1 MVLTKLISNITSN
14 IPRSEILNLYMGT
27 VHEITIHSISEWLK
41 SKADKQFIVIE
52 REFVMEAVQY
62 IEINK
67 YNDTFLNQNIREK
80 WDLDLIKE
88 FVVGC

>member
-1 MVLTKLISNITSN
+1 MIKSYSLT

-41 SKADKQFIVIE
+41 SKTDKKFIVIE
-52 REFVMEAVQY
+52 RHFVMETVQY

-67 YNDTFLNQNIREK
+67 YNDSFLNQDIREK
-80 WDLDLIKE
+80 LDLKTIKSYL
-88 FVVGC
+88 

>member
-1 MVLTKLISNITSN
+1 MIKSYSFT
-14 IPRSEILNLYMGT
+14 IPRSEILNLYSGT
-27 VHEITIHSISEWLK
+27 INEITIHSISEWLK
-41 SKADKQFIVIE
+41 SKTDKQFIVIE
-52 REFVMEAVQY
+52 REFVMDAVQY

-67 YNDTFLNQNIREK
+67 YNDSFLNQSIREK

>member
-1 MVLTKLISNITSN
+1 MIKSYSLT

-27 VHEITIHSISEWLK
+27 VHEITIHSILEWLK
-41 SKADKQFIVIE
+41 SKTDKQFIVIE

-80 WDLDLIKE
+80 WNLDLIKE

>member
-1 MVLTKLISNITSN
+1 MKNYSLA
-14 IPRSEILNLYMGT
+14 IPRSEILNLYSGT
-27 VHEITIHSISEWLK
+27 INEITIHSISEWLK
-41 SKADKQFIVIE
+41 SKTDKQFTVIE
-52 REFVMEAVQY
+52 SQFVMDTIQY

-67 YNDTFLNQNIREK
+67 YSDGFLGRDIREK

>member
-1 MVLTKLISNITSN
+1 MIKSYSHTIQ
-14 IPRSEILNLYMGT
+14 RSEILNLYSGT
-27 VHEITIHSISEWLK
+27 INEITIHSISEWLK
-41 SKADKQFIVIE
+41 SKTYKQFVVIE
-52 REFVMEAVQY
+52 CEFIMDIIQY

-80 WDLDLIKE
+80 WELDFIKE

>member
-1 MVLTKLISNITSN
+1 MIKNYSLT
-14 IPRSEILNLYMGT
+14 IPRSELLNLYMGT

-41 SKADKQFIVIE
+41 SKTDTQFIVIE
-52 REFVMEAVQY
+52 RQFVMETVQY

-80 WDLDLIKE
+80 WHLDLINE

>member
-1 MVLTKLISNITSN
+1 MIKSYSLT

-41 SKADKQFIVIE
+41 SKTDKQFIVIE

>member
-1 MVLTKLISNITSN
+1 MIKSYSLT
-14 IPRSEILNLYMGT
+14 IPRSEILNLYSGT
-27 VHEITIHSISEWLK
+27 INEITIHSISEWLK
-41 SKADKQFIVIE
+41 SKTNKQFIVIE
-52 REFVMEAVQY
+52 REFIMETIQY

-80 WDLDLIKE
+80 WDLDFIKE

>member
-1 MVLTKLISNITSN
+1 MIKSYSLT

-41 SKADKQFIVIE
+41 SKTDKQFIVIE
-52 REFVMEAVQY
+52 RKFVMETIQY

-67 YNDTFLNQNIREK
+67 YNDSFLNQNIREK

>member
-1 MVLTKLISNITSN
+1 MKNYSLT

-41 SKADKQFIVIE
+41 SKTDKKFIVIE
-52 REFVMEAVQY
+52 RKFVMEAVQY

-67 YNDTFLNQNIREK
+67 YNDSFLNQNIREK
-80 WDLDLIKE
+80 WDLDFIKE

>member
-1 MVLTKLISNITSN
+1 MIKSYSLT

-41 SKADKQFIVIE
+41 SKTDKQFIVIE

-88 FVVGC
+88 FLVGC

>member
-1 MVLTKLISNITSN
+1 MKNYSLT

-41 SKADKQFIVIE
+41 SKTDKQFIVIE

-67 YNDTFLNQNIREK
+67 YSDEFLGRDIKERWGLE
-80 WDLDLIKE
+80 LIKSYI
-88 FVVGC
+88 

>member
-1 MVLTKLISNITSN
+1 MIKNYSLT
-14 IPRSEILNLYMGT
+14 IPRSELLNLYMGT

-41 SKADKQFIVIE
+41 SKTDKQFMVIE
-52 REFVMEAVQY
+52 RKFVMEVIQY

-80 WDLDLIKE
+80 WNLDFIKE

>member
-1 MVLTKLISNITSN
+1 MIKSYSLT

-41 SKADKQFIVIE
+41 SKTYKQFIVIE
-52 REFVMEAVQY
+52 REFIMEAVQY

-67 YNDTFLNQNIREK
+67 CNDGFLNQDIREK
-80 WDLDLIKE
+80 WNLDLIKE
-88 FVVGC
+88 FVVGR

>member
-1 MVLTKLISNITSN
+1 MIKSYSLT
-14 IPRSEILNLYMGT
+14 IPRSELLNLYSGT
-27 VHEITIHSISEWLK
+27 IKEITIHSISEWLK
-41 SKADKQFIVIE
+41 SKTDKQFIVIE

-80 WDLDLIKE
+80 WHLDLINE

>member
-1 MVLTKLISNITSN
+1 MKNYSLT

-41 SKADKQFIVIE
+41 SKTDKQFIVIE

>member
-1 MVLTKLISNITSN
+1 MKNYSLTIS
-14 IPRSEILNLYMGT
+14 RSEILNLYMGT

-41 SKADKQFIVIE
+41 SKTDKQFIVIE

-67 YNDTFLNQNIREK
+67 YNDSFLNQNIREK
-80 WDLDLIKE
+80 WDLDFIKE